1 MAVWCNHQCLTRHT
15 ANVQA
20 GTSSR
25 PQAERGTLP
34 PPLPFSQ
41 VLQLILS
48 HLATELSLRS
58 PSSHRVLAHG
68 PTQPGLQKAQPG
80 SHLLLSGLSTRAGF
94 LVQRH
99 PGSLSLCGDNL
110 RLTPQAEDNHS
121 ALTTPFV
128 CRWPSLL
135 GALPGLWGHSESS
148 SWIREQGKGSHPPEM
163 ELWPAGLGIR
173 QK

>member
-94 LVQRH
+94 LIQRH

-121 ALTTPFV
+121 ALTV
-128 CRWPSLL
+128 PSCV
-135 GALPGLWGHSESS
+135 GGQVFWEPYQGSGGTQKALPGLGN
-148 SWIREQGKGSHPPEM
+148 RERALIHPRWNYGQQVWE
-163 ELWPAGLGIR
+163 
-173 QK
+173 